1 MKAITLTIG
10 ILTFVVL
17 KTFSQNT
24 TGMDKSKNYS
34 VEIIRYN
41 IPTDQRT
48 SFEGAYSSAGAIL
61 KKSSYCLAYEIIHGT
76 DEPQYYIV
84 RIHWTSADDH
94 INGFRKSKEFIS
106 FYNLVKPFYSNIEE
120 MKHYEVTAISWS
132 KP

>member
-10 ILTFVVL
+10 ILTLVTL
-17 KTFSQNT
+17 KAFSQNK

-41 IPTDQRT
+41 IPSDQRT
-48 SFEGAYSSAGAIL
+48 NFEEAYSNAGTIL
-61 KKSSYCLAYEIIHGT
+61 KNSSYCLAYEIIHGT
-76 DEPQYYIV
+76 DEPQHYIA

-94 INGFRKSKEFIS
+94 INGFRKSKEFMS
-106 FYNLVKPFYSNIEE
+106 FYNLVKPFYNNIEE
-120 MKHYEVTAISWS
+120 MKHYETTSIFWS